1 MNNREEI
8 SKRLALAQ
16 TELDSCLNLLKPY
29 EPDEKH
35 LLIESIAEGISHISV
50 AQLHFE
56 ETRKRFQVPWK
67 EKCSFCHKTENEV
80 ATIIHGPSVWIC
92 DECIEVCNAIIESG
106 EGKGQI
112 D

>member
-8 SKRLALAQ
+8 EKRLALAQ

-29 EPDEKH
+29 ELDDKH

-56 ETRKRFQVPWK
+56 KTRKRFQEPLK
-67 EKCSFCHKTENEV
+67 EKCNFCNKTENMV
-80 ATIIHGPSVWIC
+80 ATIIRGPAVWIC
-92 DECIEVCNAIIESG
+92 DECIKLCNAIIESG